1 MALHYEE
8 FMTVKT
14 DYLVIGTGLAGLA
27 FALKMSKHGH
37 VTILSKTKSSQTNTN
52 WAQGGIAAVFDEDD
66 SFDKHI
72 QDTLE
77 AGGGLCREDIVRN
90 VIEQAPERIQ
100 DLISWGVKFDL
111 QNGSSTIDL
120 TREGGHSSRRI
131 LHVKDYTGAAI
142 QKSLLKAIES
152 HPNIRILENHF
163 AIDLLV
169 DKKTNPLLTTQ
180 PKCIGAYV
188 FDNDKK
194 QVSTYLAKATCLA
207 SGGAG
212 KTYLY
217 TSNWEGA
224 TGDGIA
230 MAYRA
235 GCRVSNLEMMQF
247 HPTCL
252 YHPDARNFL
261 ITEALRGEG
270 GELITHKGEKFMTKY
285 HKLGSLAPRDVVALA
300 IDNEIKKSGKECVY
314 IDITHKSKEYL
325 MERFPVIYQKC
336 VEYGIYMEKDPIP
349 VVPAAHYLCGGIH
362 IDQNGRTDLN
372 SLFAIGETSCSG
384 LHGANRLASNSLL
397 ECLAF
402 AHNASEYISNHQGDY
417 LMTELKPLD
426 WVDSHKEDQDEM
438 VMITHMW
445 EEIRRLM
452 WNYVGIVRSN
462 KRLERAEHRLSN
474 LLSEVKDYYWNFKM
488 HTDILELRN
497 LALVASLT
505 VKCAL
510 KRKESRGVHY
520 NLDYPKQLLEAKD
533 TILS

>member
-1 MALHYEE
+1 MVL
-8 FMTVKT
+8 KT

-27 FALKMSKHGH
+27 FALKMANEGE
-37 VTILSKTKSSQTNTN
+37 VTILSKTKSNHTNTN
-52 WAQGGIAAVFDEDD
+52 FAQGGIAAVFDESD

-90 VIEQAPERIQ
+90 VIEQAPDRIQ
-100 DLISWGVKFDL
+100 DLISWGVQFDL
-111 QNGSSTIDL
+111 KDQAVDL
-120 TREGGHSSRRI
+120 TREGGHSFRRI

-142 QKSLLKAIES
+142 QKSLLEVVKK
-152 HPNIRILENHF
+152 HPNIKILENHF

-169 DKKTNPLLTTQ
+169 DRKANPLLTTP

-188 FDNDKK
+188 FNNDQKI
-194 QVSTYLAKATCLA
+194 VLRVLARTTCLA

-235 GCRVSNLEMMQF
+235 GCRVANLEMMQF

-252 YHPDARNFL
+252 YHPEARNFL

-270 GELITHKGEKFMTKY
+270 GELINHKKEKFMNRY

-300 IDNEIKKSGKECVY
+300 IDRELKTSGRECVY
-314 IDITHKSKEYL
+314 IDITHKPKEYL

-336 VEYGIYMEKDPIP
+336 AEYGIDMEKDPIP
-349 VVPAAHYLCGGIH
+349 VVPAAHYLCGGVH
-362 IDQNGRTDLN
+362 IDQNGKTDLDA
-372 SLFAIGETSCSG
+372 LFAIGETACSG

-397 ECLAF
+397 ECLAL
-402 AHNASEYISNHQGDY
+402 AHNSSEYIKKHKNHYALTD
-417 LMTELKPLD
+417 LVPAPWK
-426 WVDSHKEDQDEM
+426 DSHNEDEDEM
-438 VMITHMW
+438 IMITHMW
-445 EEIRRLM
+445 DEIRRLM

-462 KRLERAEHRLSN
+462 KRLERAEHRLTN
-474 LLSEVKDYYWNFKM
+474 LLSEIKEYYWNFKM

-505 VKCAL
+505 VKSAL
-510 KRKESRGVHY
+510 KRKESRGVHF
-520 NLDYPKQLLEAKD
+520 NLDYPTQLSQAKD
-533 TILS
+533 TIID

>member
-1 MALHYEE
+1 
-8 FMTVKT
+8 MTTKT

-27 FALKMSKHGH
+27 FALKMAKHGN
-37 VTILSKTKSSQTNTN
+37 VTILSKTKSDQTNTN
-52 WAQGGIAAVFDEDD
+52 WAQGGIAAVLDESD

-72 QDTLE
+72 QDTLT
-77 AGGGLCREDIVRN
+77 AGGGLCREDIVKN

-100 DLISWGVKFDL
+100 DLVAWGVQFDL
-111 QNGSSTIDL
+111 QNDQKSIDL
-120 TREGGHSSRRI
+120 TREGGHSQRRI

-142 QKSLLKAIES
+142 QKSLLKTVKA
-152 HPNIRILENHF
+152 HPHIKILENHF
-163 AIDLLV
+163 AIDLLI
-169 DKKTNPLLTTQ
+169 DKKTNPQLTT
-180 PKCIGAYV
+180 PTRIIGAYV

-194 QVSTYLAKATCLA
+194 QVIKVLAKVTCLA

-230 MAYRA
+230 MASRA
-235 GCRVSNLEMMQF
+235 GCRIANLEMMQF

-252 YHPDARNFL
+252 YHPNARNFL
-261 ITEALRGEG
+261 ITEAIRGEG
-270 GELITHKGEKFMTKY
+270 GELINHKGEKFMTEY

-300 IDNEIKKSGKECVY
+300 IDKEIKTSGKECVY

-325 MERFPVIYQKC
+325 VERFPVIYNKC
-336 VEYGIYMEKDPIP
+336 VEFGIHMEKDPIP
-349 VVPAAHYLCGGIH
+349 VVPAAHYLCGGIQ
-362 IDQNGRTDLN
+362 IDKHGKTDLN
-372 SLFAIGETSCSG
+372 ALFAIGETSCSG

-402 AHNASEYISNHQGDY
+402 AHNSSEYIINHPNEFP
-417 LMTELKPLD
+417 MTTLEPED
-426 WVDSHKEDQDEM
+426 WKDSRTEDEDEM

-462 KRLERAEHRLSN
+462 KRLERAEHRLDN
-474 LLSEVKDYYWNFKM
+474 LMSEVKDYYWNFKM

-505 VKCAL
+505 VKSAL
-510 KRKESRGVHY
+510 KRKESRGVHF
-520 NLDYPKQLLEAKD
+520 NIDYPEHSSKATD
-533 TILS
+533 TLV

>member
-1 MALHYEE
+1 MKI
-8 FMTVKT
+8 KT

-27 FALKMSKHGH
+27 FALKMAKHGN
-37 VTILSKTKSSQTNTN
+37 VTILSKTKSNQTNTN
-52 WAQGGIAAVFDEDD
+52 WAQGGIAAVFDESD

-72 QDTLE
+72 QDTLD
-77 AGGGLCREDIVRN
+77 AGGGLCREDVVRN

-100 DLISWGVKFDL
+100 DLIDWGVQFDL
-111 QNGSSTIDL
+111 KKDSNDHHSIDL
-120 TREGGHSSRRI
+120 TREGGHSKRRI

-142 QKSLLKAIES
+142 QKSLLNTIS
-152 HPNIRILENHF
+152 NHPNIKILENHF

-169 DKKTNPLLTTQ
+169 DKKINPLLTT
-180 PKCIGAYV
+180 PSRAIGAYV

-194 QVSTYLAKATCLA
+194 QVLQILAKTTCLA

-270 GELITHKGEKFMTKY
+270 GELITHRGEKFMTKY
-285 HKLGSLAPRDVVALA
+285 HKLGSLAPRDAVALA
-300 IDNEIKKSGKECVY
+300 IDSEIKLSGRECVY

-336 VEYGIYMEKDPIP
+336 AEYGIFMEKDPIP
-349 VVPAAHYLCGGIH
+349 VVPAAHYLCGGVH
-362 IDQNGRTDLN
+362 IDVNG
-372 SLFAIGETSCSG
+372 
-384 LHGANRLASNSLL
+384 
-397 ECLAF
+397 
-402 AHNASEYISNHQGDY
+402 
-417 LMTELKPLD
+417 
-426 WVDSHKEDQDEM
+426 
-438 VMITHMW
+438 
-445 EEIRRLM
+445 
-452 WNYVGIVRSN
+452 
-462 KRLERAEHRLSN
+462 
-474 LLSEVKDYYWNFKM
+474 
-488 HTDILELRN
+488 
-497 LALVASLT
+497 
-505 VKCAL
+505 
-510 KRKESRGVHY
+510 
-520 NLDYPKQLLEAKD
+520 KQ
-533 TILS
+533 I